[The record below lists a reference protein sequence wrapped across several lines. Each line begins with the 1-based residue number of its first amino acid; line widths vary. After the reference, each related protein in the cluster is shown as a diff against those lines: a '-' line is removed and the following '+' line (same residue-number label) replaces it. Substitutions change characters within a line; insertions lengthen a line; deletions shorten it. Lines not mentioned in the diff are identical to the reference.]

1 VIESLTPSE
10 QVITILYRELV
21 GIVGESA
28 PLNID
33 PNRQNFIMLVGL
45 QGNGK
50 TTTAAKIAK
59 FLKGKGYKPL
69 LIPLDFKRPAAYE
82 QLVDLG
88 ERNGLPVF
96 KDSSGEP
103 VSVIKD
109 ALSYMGEQGFNIG
122 IVDTAG
128 RKEIDTDLMD
138 ELKIVHE
145 VLKPQET
152 LLVMDSTIGQGA
164 LRVCQG
170 FLDFVDLTGG
180 IFTKFDSSA
189 KGGSVLSFRYVT
201 GKPVKFIGVGEK
213 IDDLETFEP
222 ERLISRILGR
232 GDELKIVHEVLKPQ
246 ETLLVMDSTIGQGA
260 LRVCQGFLDFVDL
273 TGGIFTKF
281 DSSAKG
287 GSVLSFRYVTGK
299 PVKFIGVGEKI
310 DDLETFE
317 PERLISRILGRGD
330 IQTLVERAQKAIS
343 EEESVKL
350 LKKVSEG
357 SFDLNDFR
365 EELQSLAKMG
375 GISSIASY
383 LPFASQ
389 MKLPANFSD
398 DKMTRKMVAIINSMT
413 KEECENPDIINGSR
427 RKRIA
432 KGAGVEK
439 YDVNLLL
446 KNYFNFKKLIK
457 NVKSIDQI
465 IKFR

>member
-1 VIESLTPSE
+1 MIESLTPSE

-232 GDELKIVHEVLKPQ
+232 GD
-246 ETLLVMDSTIGQGA
+246 
-260 LRVCQGFLDFVDL
+260 
-273 TGGIFTKF
+273 
-281 DSSAKG
+281 
-287 GSVLSFRYVTGK
+287 
-299 PVKFIGVGEKI
+299 
-310 DDLETFE
+310 
-317 PERLISRILGRGD
+317 
-330 IQTLVERAQKAIS
+330 IQTLVEKAQKAIS

-375 GISSIASY
+375 GISSITSY